1 MPICLII
8 TLLQLHREILLLSLL
23 SISSAKQKSNSAR
36 HKLQVDSDISYSPR
50 LYPKPGNPSRNRIG
64 YENESRTGTDEYEK
78 GKVSDDWKGYEKKM
92 IRENNGSQR
101 NKISRERYGY
111 ENEKLKNQR
120 IRQDNTSPVY
130 WVLAVVVKLL
140 SYLVS
145 WMVLIINS
153 LAITTLFTGRSWVW
167 WGR

>member
-1 MPICLII
+1 
-8 TLLQLHREILLLSLL
+8 
-23 SISSAKQKSNSAR
+23 
-36 HKLQVDSDISYSPR
+36 
-50 LYPKPGNPSRNRIG
+50 
-64 YENESRTGTDEYEK
+64 
-78 GKVSDDWKGYEKKM
+78 M

-153 LAITTLFTGRSWVW
+153 LAITTLFTGRS
-167 WGR
+167 